1 MSLARAAND
10 LRPVRMPWTVQSAR
24 KVYLGIFSLALV
36 GALAFPLLAADP
48 RAPVHGLW
56 VWRTLTVLKE
66 PRSAETLRDF
76 CRSEGINEVYVSVAE
91 LKGKPEESQFAD
103 LIAQLHRARIRVEAL
118 VGSSGA
124 DEPGPPRQKLLD
136 QVRRVL
142 RFDRPPRKD
151 GFDGIHLDI
160 EPQQRAENKGPQNLK
175 FLPGLVEAYGA
186 VRQLAAPARLTVNA
200 DIPIK
205 VLKGDP
211 SQRRLLLSAL
221 PRFTLM
227 LYELSD
233 PGDRSSPEKKAA
245 KLRAASTRY
254 LQIAYQGL
262 DSAELGQ
269 MSIGLRTP
277 DYGALLPRMLRTLDE
292 ANGAN
297 PHYLGWARHS
307 YNDYLKA
314 AH

>member
-1 MSLARAAND
+1 MQHA
-10 LRPVRMPWTVQSAR
+10 P
-24 KVYLGIFSLALV
+24 KVYLGIFSVALFGPLV
-36 GALAFPLLAADP
+36 FPLLAADT

-56 VWRTLTVLKE
+56 VWDTLTVLKE

-76 CRSEGINEVYVSVAE
+76 CQSEEINEVYVSVSQ
-91 LKGKPEESQFAD
+91 LKGKAEERQFAD
-103 LIAQLHRARIRVEAL
+103 LLAQLHQAKIRVEAL
-118 VGSSGA
+118 VGSSDA

-136 QVRRVL
+136 QVRGVL
-142 RFDRPPRKD
+142 RFDQPARKD

-160 EPQQRAENKGPQNLK
+160 EPQQRPENHGPQNLN
-175 FLPGLVEAYGA
+175 FLPGLVEAYRA
-186 VRQLAAPARLTVNA
+186 VRQLATPYHLPVDA

-205 VLKGDP
+205 ALKGDL

-227 LYELSD
+227 LYELSNPD
-233 PGDRSSPEKKAA
+233 DGETPEKKRE
-245 KLRAASTRY
+245 KLQAASARY
-254 LQIAYQGL
+254 LRIAYEGL
-262 DSAELGQ
+262 DSSDLGQ
-269 MSIGLRTP
+269 LSIGLRTP
-277 DYGALLPRMLRTLDE
+277 DYGPLLSRMLQSLDE
-292 ANGAN
+292 ANGTN